1 MNEYLEMLWGLLK
14 NGLAVLS
21 LLTLLD
27 FVFGVLVSLII
38 KKDFKWE
45 YLSHYLTTD
54 VLPVFAWVG
63 VVLISTIPAELIPS
77 GILPIIS
84 GAVYASV
91 FIQIFASIMGS
102 FAEIGVLTKPLTKV
116 GFGSPDED
124 CPE

>member
-14 NGLAVLS
+14 NGLAAFV
-21 LLTLLD
+21 LLTIID
-27 FVFGVLVSLII
+27 FVFGVLVSLVI

-45 YLSHYLTTD
+45 YLSHYLLTD

-63 VVLISTIPAELIPS
+63 VVLISTIPAEFVPS
-77 GILPIIS
+77 GVLPVIS

-102 FAEIGVLTKPLTKV
+102 FAEIGVLTKPLNKV
-116 GFGSPDED
+116 GFGSTDED